1 MGGFGG
7 DWGIGLSAPSVRFS
21 ATSPVNGGGVGSSSP
36 AERGRWRGAPEGAL
50 QSVSENDG

>member
-21 ATSPVNGGGVGSSSP
+21 ATSPVKGEELGPPPLRSGGGG
-36 AERGRWRGAPEGAL
+36 AERRRGRFR
-50 QSVSENDG
+50 V